1 MHPSLSNLLAISFE
15 TLLYK
20 ILYSDVI
27 IISAVDSSAPQLAS
41 STSLPPAEPV
51 KPISNGHTNGILTTQ
66 PVEAAYPPIPKK
78 IVPISNK
85 IPQSANLE
93 KRVVQENTSRK
104 PSTTQFIQV
113 LADKVNRPPMK
124 RQRPENLKSLV
135 PDPNKKPGRTI
146 RVEHI
151 MGEDHVVRGQT
162 RTVEVDISS
171 HHYFQKPSEEIS
183 QPIVAKEPRCDYI
196 PRPQKAIMPFK
207 AYRGSLSMEK
217 IIMKAVN
224 RDVEEMK
231 DQREVPLDNLI

>member
-41 STSLPPAEPV
+41 SNSLPPAEPV
-51 KPISNGHTNGILTTQ
+51 KPIPNGHTNGILTTQ

-78 IVPISNK
+78 LGLITNK
-85 IPQSANLE
+85 IPQTVNLE
-93 KRVVQENTSRK
+93 KRVAQENTSRK
-104 PSTTQFIQV
+104 PSTTQFVQM
-113 LADKVNRPPMK
+113 LADKAKQPPMK
-124 RQRPENLKSLV
+124 RPRPEELKSLV

-146 RVEHI
+146 RTERI
-151 MGEDHVVRGQT
+151 MGESHVIRGQT

-171 HHYFQKPSEEIS
+171 HHYFHKQPEEIS

-196 PRPQKAIMPFK
+196 LRPQKAMTPFK